1 MDSETTRK
9 QNSLIIGTRASKLAL
24 AQTNKIIS
32 TLKKSYPEIHFQL
45 KQISTTGD
53 KHKTADLSKL
63 GRGSFVKEIERSL
76 LSGVIDIAIHSAKD
90 LTSHTPEGLHI
101 AAFTKRED
109 PRDIQINKWGLPF
122 DKLPPNAIIGTSSTR
137 RASMLLS
144 KRPDLKIKPIRGN
157 IETRILKAK
166 NNDYDCII
174 LAAAGLIRLNIESQ
188 ITEYLPLEIFVPEVG
203 QGSLAIQTRENDL
216 YSRKIISALNH
227 LESAICVTS
236 ERAFLQIIGESC
248 TYPVTAYTTVTNNM
262 LEINAI
268 ALSTDGTNK
277 ISFTQKY
284 NSKDPVKAGA
294 EMGNKLLEK
303 FRLLE
308 DTNTKK

>member
-63 GRGSFVKEIERSL
+63 GKGSFVKEIERSL

-166 NNDYDCII
+166 NNDYD
-174 LAAAGLIRLNIESQ
+174 LSLIHI
-188 ITEYLPLEIFVPEVG
+188 
-203 QGSLAIQTRENDL
+203 
-216 YSRKIISALNH
+216 
-227 LESAICVTS
+227 
-236 ERAFLQIIGESC
+236 
-248 TYPVTAYTTVTNNM
+248 
-262 LEINAI
+262 
-268 ALSTDGTNK
+268 
-277 ISFTQKY
+277 
-284 NSKDPVKAGA
+284 
-294 EMGNKLLEK
+294 
-303 FRLLE
+303 
-308 DTNTKK
+308 

>member
-109 PRDIQINKWGLPF
+109 PRDIQINF
-122 DKLPPNAIIGTSSTR
+122 
-137 RASMLLS
+137 
-144 KRPDLKIKPIRGN
+144 
-157 IETRILKAK
+157 EYK
-166 NNDYDCII
+166 NNQIPYFAKGWEELFLKSNNVEKAIYLNYECIKMNKLTKNEI
-174 LAAAGLIRLNIESQ
+174 VSSNFSNNFITIPFESFELNPDSYMKKIEK
-188 ITEYLPLEIFVPEVG
+188 L
-203 QGSLAIQTRENDL
+203 
-216 YSRKIISALNH
+216 
-227 LESAICVTS
+227 LESAIINKTIKALKKQKVPRKKIADSLQLAVYKRCGWVPPKKNLN
-236 ERAFLQIIGESC
+236 ERDELNIRRDFCINQGAGKLAMEKLDEISLQYEKKYCQDMFL
-248 TYPVTAYTTVTNNM
+248 
-262 LEINAI
+262 
-268 ALSTDGTNK
+268 
-277 ISFTQKY
+277 F
-284 NSKDPVKAGA
+284 
-294 EMGNKLLEK
+294 
-303 FRLLE
+303 
-308 DTNTKK
+308 